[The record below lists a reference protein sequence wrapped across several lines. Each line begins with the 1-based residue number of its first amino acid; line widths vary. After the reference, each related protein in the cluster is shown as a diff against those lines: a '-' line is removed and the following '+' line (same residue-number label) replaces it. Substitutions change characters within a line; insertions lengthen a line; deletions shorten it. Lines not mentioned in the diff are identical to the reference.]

1 MKNLG
6 KLLRFL
12 KPYKKWAFLAPSLI
26 FLEVIMELFLPS
38 IMANVVNVG
47 IAEKNIGYIIL
58 HLGIMVILTV
68 LGIVGGILST
78 YYSAKASGYFASD
91 LRKELFHKISNL
103 SFFNLDKIKTGHLVT
118 IITNDIT
125 LIGSVLMLCLRFI
138 FRVPVIVIGSLI
150 MALTISPKLS
160 MVLLIL
166 IPFMIVVVSIVMKKA
181 FPYFQKMQD
190 SVDEVNTVVREN
202 LSGIRVVK
210 AFVMEEHEI
219 KRFEEVSQHLMD
231 VTVKGTR
238 IMVTAL
244 PIVMLFIH
252 IATVLLLWYGGIE
265 VNLGTL
271 QVGDIMAFIEYLTNI
286 LTALMMASM
295 VIVMLSRSE
304 VSAFRINEILGL
316 DQDLEDG
323 KQALSLET
331 MTGKLEFKNVS
342 FAYDNGSG
350 DAVLKNINFVV
361 HPGETI
367 GIIGGTGS
375 GKSTLVNL
383 IPRFYDVSSGEILI
397 DDINIKDYRLSF
409 IRKYV
414 SIALQKPFLFS
425 KTIRE
430 NLSYGNERATE
441 EQLVNGA
448 HIACAYEFIQE
459 KGMDYVL
466 EQRGVNLSGGQ
477 KQRLSLA
484 RAIISDPKILILDDT
499 LSAVDMKTDHQIRTN
514 LKPFLKDRTTIIV
527 ASKIASIM
535 ELDQILVLE
544 DGEIVGKGTHQ
555 ELMQHCQ
562 FYQELYHSQLERG
575 EERGKSIES

>member
-6 KLLRFL
+6 ILLRFL
-12 KPYKKWAFLAPSLI
+12 KPYKKWAILAPTLI

-47 IAEKNIGYIIL
+47 IAERNIGYIIF
-58 HLGIMVILTV
+58 HLGIMIVLTILGVI
-68 LGIVGGILST
+68 GGILST
-78 YYSAKASGYFASD
+78 YYSAKASGYMASD
-91 LRKELFHKISNL
+91 LRKELFQKISRL
-103 SFFNLDKIKTGHLVT
+103 SFLNLDKIKTGHLVT
-118 IITNDIT
+118 VITNDIT

-138 FRVPVIVIGSLI
+138 FRVPVIIIGSLI
-150 MALTISPKLS
+150 MALTISSRLS
-160 MVLLIL
+160 MVLLVL
-166 IPFMIVVVSIVMKKA
+166 IPFMIIVVSIVVKKA

-202 LSGIRVVK
+202 LNGIRVVK
-210 AFVMEEHEI
+210 SFVKEDYEI
-219 KRFEEVSQHLMD
+219 KRFQEVNQRLKE
-231 VTVKGTR
+231 VTIKGTR
-238 IMVTAL
+238 IMVIAL

-252 IATVLLLWYGGIE
+252 IATVFLLWYGGIE

-286 LTALMMASM
+286 LTAIMMASM

-304 VSAFRINEILGL
+304 VSALRINDIFALES
-316 DQDLEDG
+316 DLEDG

-331 MTGKLEFKNVS
+331 MKGKLEFKNVS
-342 FAYDNGSG
+342 FAYNSGTG
-350 DAVLKNINFVV
+350 DAVLKNISFVI

-375 GKSTLVNL
+375 GKSTLVHL

-397 DDINIKDYRLSF
+397 DDINIKDYNLLF
-409 IRKYV
+409 IRTHI

-425 KTIRE
+425 KTIRD
-430 NLSYGNERATE
+430 NLSYGNDHATE
-441 EQLVNGA
+441 EQLIAGSKM
-448 HIACAYEFIQE
+448 ACAYEFISE

-484 RAIISDPKILILDDT
+484 RAIISDPRILILDDT

-514 LKPFLKDRTTIIV
+514 LKPFLEKRTTLIV

-535 ELDQILVLE
+535 DLDQILVLE
-544 DGEIVGKGTHQ
+544 DGEIIGKGTHQ
-555 ELMQHCQ
+555 ELMKNCQ
-562 FYQELYHSQLERG
+562 FYQELYYSQLERG
-575 EERGKSIES
+575 ESSGESIKS